1 MTKFKT
7 YPIKTK
13 RIYEDPSDDDGV
25 RILVDRLW
33 PRGISKER
41 AKVDSWGREVAP
53 STELREWF
61 GHKPE
66 RFDEFGDKYINEL
79 KNKKPQLKEIKKISK
94 KQPVTLVYSAKD
106 TQMNQATVLKE
117 TLDKIRD

>member
-1 MTKFKT
+1 MTKT

-13 RIYEDPSDDDGV
+13 RIYEDPSGDDGV

-41 AKVDSWGREVAP
+41 AQIDSWDKEVAP

-61 GHKPE
+61 AHKPE
-66 RFDEFGDKYINEL
+66 RFDEFGDKYLQEL
-79 KNKKPQLKEIKKISK
+79 KNKKPQLKQIKQLAK

-106 TQMNQATVLKE
+106 TQMNQATVLKN
-117 TLDKIRD
+117 TLDKIKN